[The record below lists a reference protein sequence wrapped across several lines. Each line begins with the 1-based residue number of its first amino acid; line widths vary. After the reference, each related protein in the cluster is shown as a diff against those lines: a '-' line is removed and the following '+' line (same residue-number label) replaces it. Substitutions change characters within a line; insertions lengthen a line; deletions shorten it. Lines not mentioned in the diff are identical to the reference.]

1 MKKPEFLKDFD
12 PVQERD
18 HIIAWLR
25 DWFEVQD
32 PSGTKHAV
40 IGISGGKDSTI
51 AAALLARAIGPDR
64 VLGVLLP
71 NGHQSDLDD
80 AKAVIDALAIPSVMI
95 NIGPIVDHIYA
106 SVMTAVMSKDDAF
119 QMSNDNLINTPPRVR
134 MTVLR
139 NLAQSPYGNG
149 FVINTCNRSEEYI
162 GYSTKD
168 GDGTGDV
175 SPLGAYLVS
184 EVVAIGLTMPEIPEY
199 FVVKVPAD
207 GLCGETDEDRFGFT
221 YEELDQYLCYMDQ
234 ISESV
239 EHREWLE
246 TYQQRRK
253 MGLFPHRTQIL
264 SMHKA
269 SEHKRNPMPVCPK
282 RCNHV
287 S

>member
-1 MKKPEFLKDFD
+1 MNKSEVLNGFD
-12 PVQERD
+12 PVMERD

-25 DWFEVQD
+25 DWFDAQD

-80 AKAVIDALAIPSVMI
+80 VKAVIDALAIPSVMI
-95 NIGPIVDHIYA
+95 NIGPIVAHIYA
-106 SVMTAVMSKDDAF
+106 SVIRAVIPKDADF
-119 QMSNDNLINTPPRVR
+119 QMSSDSMINTPPRVR

-139 NLAQSPYGNG
+139 NLAQSSYGNG
-149 FVINTCNRSEEYI
+149 FVINTCNRSETYI

-184 EVVAIGLTMPEIPEY
+184 EIVAIGRTIPEIPEY
-199 FVVKVPAD
+199 LVVKAPAD
-207 GLCGETDEDRFGFT
+207 GLCGHTDEDRFGFT
-221 YEELDQYLCYMDQ
+221 YAELDQYLCYMDQ
-234 ISESV
+234 ISRYVGNQECV
-239 EHREWLE
+239 D
-246 TYQQRRK
+246 RK
-253 MGLFPHRTQIL
+253 MRLSSPFPHRTQIF

-282 RCNHV
+282 RCDHV
-287 S
+287 L